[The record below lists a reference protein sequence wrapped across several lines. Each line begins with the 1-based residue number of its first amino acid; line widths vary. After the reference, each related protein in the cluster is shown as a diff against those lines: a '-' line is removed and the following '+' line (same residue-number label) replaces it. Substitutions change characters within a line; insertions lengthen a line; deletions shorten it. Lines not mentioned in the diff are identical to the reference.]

1 MNLNDF
7 IGKTVINTTTGMRH
21 VLYRITAPEIGVRT
35 EKPETDGH
43 YTFRSFPTING
54 DPFENGYLVFEDTSL
69 EPKFRQAYDAY
80 CRTKDAYWENY
91 GYWLRRD

>member
-7 IGKTVINTTTGMRH
+7 IGKTVINTQSGIRYRLH
-21 VLYRITAPEIGVRT
+21 RITAPEIGVHSLS
-35 EKPETDGH
+35 PLTDGH
-43 YTFRSFPTING
+43 YDFRSFPTING
-54 DPFENGYLVFEDTSL
+54 DPFENGYLVFEDASL
-69 EPKFRQAYDAY
+69 ASKFRQAYDAY